1 MRKDE
6 TMMTVELL
14 EGLLEAAGITDG
26 IRPEEDGSVCL
37 AVDDFAVAFREIADG
52 RELLMWSPLAE
63 RPPEIADSLNEL
75 LLRAN
80 FLGALTGGAV
90 LSLSEGGERI
100 CLHRRLALAGL
111 DAEAFREAF
120 EDFVEAAIAWRRQLE
135 DAVDRA

>member
-1 MRKDE
+1 MRKDDAM
-6 TMMTVELL
+6 TMMELL
-14 EGLLEAAGITDG
+14 EGLVRAAGITDG

-120 EDFVEAAIAWRRQLE
+120 EDFVEAAIVWRRQIE

>member
-1 MRKDE
+1 M
-6 TMMTVELL
+6 TMMELL
-14 EGLLEAAGITDG
+14 EGLAQAAGIADG
-26 IRPEEDGSVCL
+26 IRPDEDGSVCL

-63 RPPEIADSLNEL
+63 QPPEIADRLNEL

-100 CLHRRLALAGL
+100 CLHRRLPLAGL

-120 EDFVEAAIAWRRQLE
+120 ETFVEAALAWRRQIG